1 MENHSLFNP
10 LNLRDNFAIS
20 RFLFRNVPYTRQ
32 SYIKGEF
39 VSLGAIFARQ
49 PEPPAKKYH
58 FNTFPPDRAEVEMYI
73 REKAL
78 EVNPEHFFAYYE
90 RHDWCNRKYRKLD
103 GWHFALHEI
112 IKTGMYM

>member
-10 LNLRDNFAIS
+10 LNLRYNFAIS
-20 RFLFRNVPYTRQ
+20 RFLFQNVPYTRQ

-49 PEPPAKKYH
+49 MEPPAKKYH

-73 REKAL
+73 KEKAL
-78 EVNPEHFFAYYE
+78 EVNLDHFFEHYE

-103 GWHFALHEI
+103 GWHFALHHLA
-112 IKTGMYM
+112 KTGTYM